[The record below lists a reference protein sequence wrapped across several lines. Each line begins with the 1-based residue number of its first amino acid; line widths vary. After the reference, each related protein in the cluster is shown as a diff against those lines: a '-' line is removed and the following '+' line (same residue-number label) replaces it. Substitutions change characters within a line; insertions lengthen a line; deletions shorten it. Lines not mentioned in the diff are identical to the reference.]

1 MQAPR
6 ISLDLQ
12 NIIDMQDMVLL
23 EVVPAED
30 SKDLAELSFL
40 YQCLLV
46 DPISVFLSFEHLC
59 HLLQA
64 YVSAQ
69 FFSFPVH
76 DLHKLI
82 KL

>member
-46 DPISVFLSFEHLC
+46 DSVSVFLSLEHLC

-64 YVSAQ
+64 HVSAQ

-82 KL
+82 QL